1 MESKK
6 LTIHQSTLSTLSRC
20 GMQAYYRYVEKRRSP
35 PGVAALAGTAVHK
48 AVEHNL
54 KTKLETGSLAAI
66 EDVRERAAD
75 AARAGFDAE
84 ILLTPEEQQQGHA
97 LIGST
102 IDRAVRLADL
112 HATKAAPLIEPTHIE
127 QVFRLETNGPI
138 ALEGTVDVLE
148 ANRGVMRD
156 TKTTG
161 KSYAQDAAANS
172 VQKDF
177 YALMAQQH
185 GFKLHSFKLDVLVGS
200 GKKYQYQQVE
210 SPTPIDHE
218 PLLRRIDS
226 AVRVFESGA
235 FMPADPTDWCCNPK
249 WCGYWKICPYGER
262 RRKQFSVS
270 EVSENEVN
278 EQ

>member
-6 LTIHQSTLSTLSRC
+6 LTIHQSTLATISRC

-35 PGVAALAGTAVHK
+35 PGIAALAGTAVHK

-54 KTKLETGSLAAI
+54 KTKMASGKLADI
-66 EDVRERAAD
+66 EDVRQLAAE
-75 AARAGFDAE
+75 AARGGFDSE
-84 ILLTPEEQQQGHA
+84 VLMTVEEQQQGDA

-102 IDRAVRLADL
+102 IDRVVRLASM
-112 HATKAAPLIEPTHIE
+112 HATEAAPHIEPTHIE
-127 QVFRLETNGPI
+127 QVFRLESGGDI

-148 ANRGVMRD
+148 AARGVMRD
-156 TKTTG
+156 TKTSG
-161 KSYAQDAAANS
+161 KSYAADAAANS

-177 YALMAQQH
+177 YAMMAQKH
-185 GFKLHSFKLDVLVGS
+185 GFKIDKFKLDVLVGT

-210 SPTPIDHE
+210 SPTPTDHE
-218 PLLRRIDS
+218 PLLRRIDA

-249 WCGYWKICPYGER
+249 WCGYWQICPYGER
-262 RRKQFSVS
+262 RRKQFAIS
-270 EVSENEVN
+270 EGSTNNEDS
-278 EQ
+278 